1 MAQTGKI
8 EPKEVSRQNVKLAVQ
23 IFLRT
28 VLAAILSFFL
38 YFSITAIVNGVTTH
52 AVGYRIYEYDENNQP
67 VLVAEGSLEEES
79 PEESSSETPA
89 SESSGTAATEAT
101 KRLYRETVRSEV
113 PAGAAVFRDVLSQV
127 LMLLILAAFPY
138 GILWGQGDRDRNSV
152 QFGHMQEDKRRG
164 LKVGLLAAIPSVAV
178 YLFLLLSRLG
188 LFWDKYIQL
197 FQILNASFAPAVNAV
212 MGAQGHAILVTADVG
227 WGWILLLAFTVVVL
241 PLVCWG
247 SYALGYRQYSIS
259 EHLIYH
265 TKQKKR
271 RR

>member
-79 PEESSSETPA
+79 SEESSSETPA

-127 LMLLILAAFPY
+127 LMLLILASYRLSGFAVQAGGPRMFGFY
-138 GILWGQGDRDRNSV
+138 ADLTAILAV
-152 QFGHMQEDKRRG
+152 T
-164 LKVGLLAAIPSVAV
+164 LLA
-178 YLFLLLSRLG
+178 
-188 LFWDKYIQL
+188 D
-197 FQILNASFAPAVNAV
+197 
-212 MGAQGHAILVTADVG
+212 GHSAAL
-227 WGWILLLAFTVVVL
+227 L
-241 PLVCWG
+241 PLG
-247 SYALGYRQYSIS
+247 GAAALEGFQRAMRMSDIA
-259 EHLIYH
+259 E
-265 TKQKKR
+265 KKTEE
-271 RR
+271 

>member
-127 LMLLILAAFPY
+127 
-138 GILWGQGDRDRNSV
+138 
-152 QFGHMQEDKRRG
+152 
-164 LKVGLLAAIPSVAV
+164 
-178 YLFLLLSRLG
+178 
-188 LFWDKYIQL
+188 
-197 FQILNASFAPAVNAV
+197 
-212 MGAQGHAILVTADVG
+212 
-227 WGWILLLAFTVVVL
+227 
-241 PLVCWG
+241 
-247 SYALGYRQYSIS
+247 
-259 EHLIYH
+259 
-265 TKQKKR
+265 
-271 RR
+271 